1 MHPPEHGKF
10 CPPPPG
16 CRSMA
21 PRKKDKGRQA
31 ARKQK
36 RAGKDVLRELYK
48 LCPEAG
54 GEAGVKEDGKEM
66 FIRSA
71 KVFSLPESIGTLD
84 GLQILNLSECP
95 QLLELPD
102 TIGGLKALTSLD
114 LSGCASLTA
123 LPNAIGELGALT
135 ELHLNECSSITKL
148 PGAIGELGA
157 LTTLYLRGCSSLAGL
172 PAMMGELK
180 ALTYLNL
187 SACSSLTTLPATIG
201 ELSALT
207 TLTLYGCSKLA
218 ALPAAIGGLGALK
231 QLWLRDCSSVT
242 ALPESIGKLGA
253 LTRLDLNECSSL
265 TTLPDAIGELKSLTF
280 LDLSGCAS
288 LTALPNAIG
297 ELGALTELSLN
308 DCSSLT
314 ALPVAIGEL
323 GALTELW
330 LTGCSSLVAL
340 PDAIGKLSALTL
352 NVDEGSNLTMPP
364 NAVHAMPGLT
374 VGDSNS
380 GLSKASPQATDADE
394 AADEAVRDQ
403 PEEEHE
409 AETER
414 KILEFWEIEGSL
426 SDAQRPL
433 LRRLRRRVCDACG
446 RQGTLEVERFPV
458 CYCGAKRYCDE
469 SCQLVDWDRGHST
482 TCASGH
488 TFPQNLLD
496 SLGRSTF
503 FGKDEIVRAMYERF
517 PPPADRPRQLIVCVP
532 YFELRRT
539 GSESDSGAGEV
550 GLSSIDRSAGH
561 GSTVGECSAV
571 TRRSTTFG
579 GDFGGAAEASLA
591 LARRAAPRS
600 FPASLAWVCIEI
612 ETDGSWSPGKRG
624 GAPTSAFAL
633 AHPSDAKTTRRS
645 PEPIGTVS
653 SGPMSTE
660 HDTGPSRS
668 GSSL

>member
-1 MHPPEHGKF
+1 
-10 CPPPPG
+10 
-16 CRSMA
+16 MA
-21 PRKKDKGRQA
+21 PRKKDKAKVA
-31 ARKQK
+31 ARKHK
-36 RAGKDVLRELYK
+36 RAGKDVLREIYDM
-48 LCPEAG
+48 CPEAG
-54 GEAGVKEDGKEM
+54 GEVAVNNAGSEM
-66 FIRSA
+66 TIRST
-71 KVFSLPESIGTLD
+71 KLFSLPASLGTLE
-84 GLQILNLSECP
+84 GLQLLSLSGCP

-114 LSGCASLTA
+114 LSGC
-123 LPNAIGELGALT
+123 E
-135 ELHLNECSSITKL
+135 SITKL

-157 LTTLYLRGCSSLAGL
+157 LTTLYLSACSSLAG
-172 PAMMGELK
+172 
-180 ALTYLNL
+180 
-187 SACSSLTTLPATIG
+187 LPATIG

-231 QLWLRDCSSVT
+231 QLWLRDCSSLT

-265 TTLPDAIGELKSLTF
+265 TTLPDAIGELESLTF

-297 ELGALTELSLN
+297 ELGALTELHLN
-308 DCSSLT
+308 ECSSLT

-364 NAVHAMPGLT
+364 NAVRAMPGLT

-380 GLSKASPQATDADE
+380 GLSKASPQAADADE
-394 AADEAVRDQ
+394 AADKAMEDRDQ
-403 PEEEHE
+403 PEQEHE

-414 KILEFWEIEGSL
+414 QILEFWENEGSL

-458 CYCGAKRYCDE
+458 CYCGDRRYCDE
-469 SCQLVDWDRGHST
+469 ACQQADWDRGHSA

-488 TFPQNLLD
+488 TFPQEMLD
-496 SLGRSTF
+496 KLR
-503 FGKDEIVRAMYERF
+503 EIRRRKKHERIRDTIF
-517 PPPADRPRQLIVCVP
+517 RQYPPPADRVR
-532 YFELRRT
+532 
-539 GSESDSGAGEV
+539 
-550 GLSSIDRSAGH
+550 
-561 GSTVGECSAV
+561 
-571 TRRSTTFG
+571 
-579 GDFGGAAEASLA
+579 
-591 LARRAAPRS
+591 
-600 FPASLAWVCIEI
+600 
-612 ETDGSWSPGKRG
+612 
-624 GAPTSAFAL
+624 
-633 AHPSDAKTTRRS
+633 
-645 PEPIGTVS
+645 
-653 SGPMSTE
+653 
-660 HDTGPSRS
+660 
-668 GSSL
+668 